1 MAFNLPNVQED
12 RNIPNQ
18 RRRDNI
24 DNLFNSLLEDFFYP
38 SLAGNSQQDNF
49 LSPIMDISETESEY
63 KIEVVIDGEIGSKIE
78 EIMDGKLTASTI
90 NMWVKT
96 KAKDW
101 NRLKNAFDR
110 INSGSVHQIDA
121 IRTILSWEKAKIN
134 LI

>member
-49 LSPIMDISETESEY
+49 LSPRMDISETESEY
-63 KIEVVIDGEIGSKIE
+63 KIEVELPSIIRWPNLS
-78 EIMDGKLTASTI
+78 
-90 NMWVKT
+90 
-96 KAKDW
+96 
-101 NRLKNAFDR
+101 RLK
-110 INSGSVHQIDA
+110 
-121 IRTILSWEKAKIN
+121 IRNYEI
-134 LI
+134 

>member
-1 MAFNLPNVQED
+1 MREYTLEFLNTKAEKMFDYLSRPLPEIGSD
-12 RNIPNQ
+12 GY
-18 RRRDNI
+18 I
-24 DNLFNSLLEDFFYP
+24 DELVSRL
-38 SLAGNSQQDNF
+38 NF
-49 LSPIMDISETESEY
+49 LNKCMVESGEYKSAAEY
-63 KIEVVIDGEIGSKIE
+63 KIEVVIDGEIGAKIE

-110 INSGSVHQIDA
+110 INSASVHQIDA
-121 IRTILSWEKAKIN
+121 IRTILSWEKAKAN